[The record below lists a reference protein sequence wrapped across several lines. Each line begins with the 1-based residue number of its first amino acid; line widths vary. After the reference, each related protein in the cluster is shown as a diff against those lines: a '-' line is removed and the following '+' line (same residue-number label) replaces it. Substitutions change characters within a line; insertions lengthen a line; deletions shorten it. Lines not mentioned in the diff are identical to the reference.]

1 VASIID
7 CNFLCRVYALPPRS
21 DKVWNIFG
29 FGIVD
34 QREEMRVRLG
44 TAKPASV
51 GLAEAGCVAADVP
64 FGPIGYGTLISSWA
78 WIASRL
84 FATANQGSSG
94 GTPVRGSMPAIV
106 VWRRFIVAE
115 CRIVQ
120 ARFNL
125 R

>member
-1 VASIID
+1 
-7 CNFLCRVYALPPRS
+7 
-21 DKVWNIFG
+21 VWNIFG
-29 FGIVD
+29 SSAVD

-51 GLAEAGCVAADVP
+51 GPVEAGCVAANAS

-84 FATANQGSSG
+84 FATANQDLSG
-94 GTPVRGSMPAIV
+94 GTPARGSMPAIV
-106 VWRRFIVAE
+106 VQRRSIVAE

-120 ARFNL
+120 ARVNL